1 MKDKIFVLHKND
13 LESVEIAK
21 MLKENGWQEGKDLF
35 ITAQRKPAWDNLE
48 PEIIDALRLS
58 AQKFKATLYREHGAN
73 PAIISMRDIQ
83 NGLYPNSVIE
93 NAVLMKPDFSHIV
106 GVNIDGKSLCEKIE
120 TKKDKSALEFVAELI
135 ETELT
140 LEQCFIAAYVSG
152 GRRMMQA
159 FGNSIWM
166 TASEQEHIQDK
177 IITASAIIENKPYKE
192 NFLSCLRPEIRE
204 KVADQIKDVLF
215 LENGA
220 IFINIETNNPKF
232 LLDPRIFSHPKQHPL
247 TLERMDDFFDIKKRG
262 FIIIN
267 NNKDLICGGPD
278 EFVGEIRDIPGTEND
293 TISFYEEILSL
304 DYESFS
310 IGSGFHAGY
319 WFAVDDC
326 SQNALNAMC
335 DYINKQTGISI
346 GINNA
351 TKNYTQA
358 QSQYDRER

>member
-58 AQKFKATLYREHGAN
+58 AQKFKATLYREHGPN
-73 PAIISMRDIQ
+73 PTIISMRDIQ

-93 NAVLMKPDFSHIV
+93 NATLMKPDFSHIV
-106 GVNIDGKSLCEKIE
+106 GVNIDGESLCEKIE
-120 TKKDKSALEFVAELI
+120 TQKNKSAIESVAELI
-135 ETELT
+135 EAELT
-140 LEQCFIAAYVSG
+140 LEQCFIAAYASG

-220 IFINIETNNPKF
+220 IFINIETNNLDF
-232 LLDPRIFSHPKQHPL
+232 LLEPRLFIHLNQHPL
-247 TLERMDDFFDIKKRG
+247 TLERMDDFFDIKKCG

-278 EFVGEIRDIPGTEND
+278 KFVDEIKDMPGTEND
-293 TISFYEEILSL
+293 TISYYQELLSF
-304 DYESFS
+304 DNAPFS
-310 IGSGFHAGY
+310 MRSGYRVGY
-319 WFAVDDC
+319 CFAVADC
-326 SQNALNAMC
+326 SQNTLNAMC
-335 DYINKQTGISI
+335 DYINKQTGIANA
-346 GINNA
+346 INNS